1 MSESAA
7 SKFAPSAIRDDHK
20 LSFSDAAVVVA
31 LAVADAAVFI
41 VATDVVF
48 LPARLNKA
56 QRGLLESIVEKSFVA
71 AVNAMTGLRVVS
83 VARKTVPRESMPA
96 T

>member
-7 SKFAPSAIRDDHK
+7 SKFAPSAMRDAHK

-41 VATDVVF
+41 VATEVF